1 MTVPTVAALVKR
13 LEDAQAA
20 MLPGQKSMDKLTLH
34 YLANL
39 TVAAELK
46 DCYQQL
52 EDGIADIDVLKA
64 AGSKLDAIV
73 SHVLIGGRIL
83 GDYATGTAVFKTAY
97 PATSIITIPAGTKT
111 YAILEDGTKLYF
123 ITTEASSIAIGS
135 SQAAVASRAVIRGT
149 SGNIGPYTLLNT
161 VSRITGIVS
170 VENPL
175 AFSGGT
181 VDETDDE
188 LRERYFDAVQAP
200 GKATITML
208 ERALNDISTV
218 AEVKI
223 WNYGSGDM
231 GVLVD
236 HSEGVAEVSAEI
248 VSSLKTNIAAGAV
261 ARGEIGATVDA
272 GDVVILEDDVY
283 GGMVWVR
290 PRNFVKLGDFFTF
303 TYRDMANQ
311 VLTGTITI
319 PPATHRG
326 AMVRAVLND
335 DDDSRAK
342 KILAVSPSSGGNS
355 YDILLGMG
363 EPQYLYNLPE
373 LITVNINAQIY
384 LTETPEADLVES
396 IKASLTAFLGAFKIG
411 ESLQYSDVL
420 RFFQNYYDATVDENV
435 GRTLVGIDEIVQL
448 TALGGGQSAYRI
460 GDRITVEEDWR
471 IEAGTMNITVLEV

>member
-1 MTVPTVAALVKR
+1 
-13 LEDAQAA
+13 
-20 MLPGQKSMDKLTLH
+20 MLPGQKSGDKLTLH

-73 SHVLIGGRIL
+73 SHVLIEGRML
-83 GDYATGTAVFKTAY
+83 GDYATGTAVFRTAY

-123 ITTEASSIAIGS
+123 ITTEASSIAIGA
-135 SQAAVASRAVIRGT
+135 SQASVASRAVIRGT

-161 VSRITGIVS
+161 VARITGIVS

-181 VDETDDE
+181 VDEADDE

-218 AEVKI
+218 AEVKV

-236 HSEGVAEVSAEI
+236 HSEGVAAVSAEI
-248 VSSLKTNIAAGAV
+248 VSCLKTNIAAGAV

-272 GDVVILEDDVY
+272 GEVVILEDDVY

-342 KILAVSPSSGGNS
+342 KILAVSSSSGGNS

-384 LTETPEADLVES
+384 LTETPEADLVEN
-396 IKASLTAFLGAFKIG
+396 IKASLTAFLGAFKNA
-411 ESLQYSDVL
+411 ESLQYSDIL
-420 RFFQNYYDATVDENV
+420 RFFQNYYDATADENV

-471 IEAGTMNITVLEV
+471 IEAGTMNITVLEG

>member
-46 DCYQQL
+46 DGYQQL

-73 SHVLIGGRIL
+73 SHVLIEGRML

-123 ITTEASSIAIGS
+123 QTTEAGRVLAGNSQVAIT
-135 SQAAVASRAVIRGT
+135 SRALVRGI

-161 VSRITGIVS
+161 VSRITSIVS

-218 AEVKI
+218 AEVKV

-236 HSEGVAEVSAEI
+236 HSEGVAEVSKDI
-248 VSSLKTNIAAGAV
+248 VDCLRTNIAAGAV

-272 GDVVILEDDVY
+272 GTVVILEDDVY

-290 PRNFVKLGDFFTF
+290 PRNFVKLGDYFTF
-303 TYRDMANQ
+303 AYRDMANQ
-311 VLTGTITI
+311 VLTGSATI

-326 AMVRAVLND
+326 AMIQAALQSPSD
-335 DDDSRAK
+335 RAK
-342 KILAVSPSSGGNS
+342 KILQVTPSSGGNG

-384 LTETPEADLVES
+384 LTETPEADLVEN
-396 IKASLTAFLGAFKIG
+396 IKASLTAFLGAFRIG

-420 RFFQNYYDATVDENV
+420 RFFQNYYDATADENV
-435 GRTLVGIDEIVQL
+435 GRTLAGIDEIVQL

-460 GDRITVEEDWR
+460 GDRINVEEDWR
-471 IEAGTMNITVLEV
+471 IEAGTMNITVLEG